1 MEQQLFLR
9 AVNVLKNKISK
20 EEIPKNEVI
29 MSIHLK
35 LFVLCG
41 KINRSFLLLIE
52 LAHLKNAIILA
63 NRTSS

>member
-41 KINRSFLLLIE
+41 KI
-52 LAHLKNAIILA
+52 K
-63 NRTSS
+63 